1 MKMQNKIKTPNLNP
15 TIMDLDL
22 DYVNKL
28 LGMEFSRDTV
38 KELLEGMRYGVEL
51 KQKIRVSIPSYRVD
65 ILHPMDL
72 VEDIA
77 IAWGYERFHAEFPE
91 VYTIGKQDVLGKF
104 SNDVMELM
112 IGFGFQEV
120 MTLIMTNKVD
130 LFERMTV
137 DEEEVTETENP
148 ISIDHSVARGWLLPS
163 LMNVLEKNKTR
174 EYPQYIFE
182 IGKCITAN
190 GKTRCV
196 LSGVIA
202 HSKTNFSEIKS
213 IVIGLLDNLDIE
225 PEIKELEHNS
235 FIRGR
240 CADTSYGFFGEIN
253 PEVLENF
260 NLEVP
265 VTGFELD
272 LDLIYKY
279 KYESN
284 I

>member
-1 MKMQNKIKTPNLNP
+1 MQKPIKTPNLNP

-28 LGMEFSRDTV
+28 LGMEFNRDTV

-91 VYTIGKQDVLGKF
+91 VYTIGKQEALGKF
-104 SNDVMELM
+104 SDEVMELM

-130 LFERMTV
+130 LFERMNM

-148 ISIDHSVARGWLLPS
+148 ISIDHSVARIWLLPS
-163 LMNVLEKNKTR
+163 LMNVLEKNKIR

-213 IVIGLLDNLDIE
+213 IVIGLLDNLNIE

-240 CADTSYGFFGEIN
+240 CADTPYGFFGEIN

-260 NLEVP
+260 NMEVP

-279 KYESN
+279 KHG